1 MKTKIYIVVIVLI
14 IVGIGLYGVYVNQN
28 DDTYSVKYNA
38 EKERIEEQ
46 KQLKQITEMK
56 EKLQKS
62 IPYVGLDESY
72 INCTI
77 MGDYHDKEYV
87 VVGKGKRNEFSKN
100 KYRWKNSNGK
110 TILYVECRD
119 GVVTE
124 VIKYWEDK
132 YWTADGKPIYSG
144 TRAGYTSSSNGNETV
159 YNDDSYDVNDY
170 YDAED
175 FYEDYYDD
183 FYDYEDAE
191 DYFDE
196 NRDW

>member
-1 MKTKIYIVVIVLI
+1 MCILFLYSFLFPLSCLLLYHTSFFLSTFLVYIH
-14 IVGIGLYGVYVNQN
+14 
-28 DDTYSVKYNA
+28 
-38 EKERIEEQ
+38 E
-46 KQLKQITEMK
+46 
-56 EKLQKS
+56 
-62 IPYVGLDESY
+62 
-72 INCTI
+72 
-77 MGDYHDKEYV
+77 
-87 VVGKGKRNEFSKN
+87 
-100 KYRWKNSNGK
+100 YRWKNNNGK

-119 GVVTE
+119 GVVTD
-124 VIKYWEDK
+124 VTKYWEDK

-144 TRAGYTSSSNGNETV
+144 TRSGYSSSSNGKKKV
-159 YNDDSYDVNDY
+159 YNDDSYNVNDY